1 MYSGV
6 YSGVYSS
13 VHSTRRETRPGSDR
27 APVAATQ
34 SPQSDLSHT
43 TMTHNLLAMEL
54 AGSNKRKSPGIK
66 IASEDFLFPT
76 KRMALE
82 RSGTSDQSSDSS
94 SEHSAHSA
102 HSTHSGPLPED
113 KEDHNTPE
121 QLRKELSKIEE
132 QEKLRT
138 MIFKIFKYVTD
149 QQKLKET
156 ENDNNN
162 NEDNS
167 EGKEETPLNLSRSS
181 EGREVPGSPPAP
193 FSAGLS
199 PYHPLMFTQQSPPN
213 LPLPLPLPFT
223 HSLNGLVPP
232 AIFPSSSFYPPL
244 PPFSSPA
251 FSPHLKQSMSHLASP
266 SPGSSRL
273 LPKSEASSSPPSGAA
288 TTRTEIKS
296 SKSHIKRPMN
306 AFMIWAKDERR
317 KILQNCPD
325 LHNSNISKILGAK
338 WKNMSIQEKQFYYEE
353 QAELSKIHM
362 EKYPDYKYRP
372 RPKRTCMLDGKK
384 VKISEYKA
392 IMKNRKEE
400 LKTMWSGEP
409 NYHVNTNMYDN
420 ME

>member
-1 MYSGV
+1 
-6 YSGVYSS
+6 
-13 VHSTRRETRPGSDR
+13 
-27 APVAATQ
+27 
-34 SPQSDLSHT
+34 
-43 TMTHNLLAMEL
+43 MEL
-54 AGSNKRKSPGIK
+54 SGSNKRKSPGIK

-76 KRMALE
+76 KRLALE
-82 RSGTSDQSSDSS
+82 RNGVFDQSSDSS
-94 SEHSAHSA
+94 SEHSGQL
-102 HSTHSGPLPED
+102 TEE
-113 KEDHNTPE
+113 KEDHNSPE

-149 QQKLKET
+149 QQKQKEN
-156 ENDNNN
+156 ENDKNN
-162 NEDNS
+162 NEDNN
-167 EGKEETPLNLSRSS
+167 EGKEEKDASSGQDETPLNLSRSPES
-181 EGREVPGSPPAP
+181 KGSPESVKP
-193 FSAGLS
+193 FSPLAVP
-199 PYHPLMFTQQSPPN
+199 PYHPLMFSQQTPPS
-213 LPLPLPLPFT
+213 LPLPLPLPFP
-223 HSLNGLVPP
+223 HSLNSLNSLNSLVPP
-232 AIFPSSSFYPPL
+232 AIFPPSSFYPSL
-244 PPFSSPA
+244 AAAPFSAPTFSPA
-251 FSPHLKQSMSHLASP
+251 SFPGHLKQSLTPPASLS
-266 SPGSSRL
+266 SPVNSRL
-273 LPKSEASSSPPSGAA
+273 LPKSEASSPSGSSPA
-288 TTRTEIKS
+288 RSEMKS

-338 WKNMSIQEKQFYYEE
+338 WKNMSVDEKQFFYEE

-400 LKTMWSGEP
+400 LKTMWSGDP
-409 NYHVNTNMYDN
+409 SYHVNTNLYDN

>member
-1 MYSGV
+1 M
-6 YSGVYSS
+6 
-13 VHSTRRETRPGSDR
+13 D
-27 APVAATQ
+27 
-34 SPQSDLSHT
+34 
-43 TMTHNLLAMEL
+43 HNFLAMEL
-54 AGSNKRKSPGIK
+54 SGSNKRKSPGIK

-82 RSGTSDQSSDSS
+82 RNGAFDQSSDSS
-94 SEHSAHSA
+94 SEHSAQL
-102 HSTHSGPLPED
+102 TDD
-113 KEDHNTPE
+113 KEDHNSPE

-149 QQKLKET
+149 QQKMKEN
-156 ENDNNN
+156 ENDKNN
-162 NEDNS
+162 NEDRT
-167 EGKEETPLNLSRSS
+167 EGKDETEASSGQDEIPLNLSRSPES
-181 EGREVPGSPPAP
+181 KGSPESVKP
-193 FSAGLS
+193 FSPLAVSPLA
-199 PYHPLMFTQQSPPN
+199 PYHPLMFTQQTPPN
-213 LPLPLPLPFT
+213 LPLPLGLPFP
-223 HSLNGLVPP
+223 HSLVPP
-232 AIFPSSSFYPPL
+232 AIFPPSSFYPGL
-244 PPFSSPA
+244 TPFSAPSFSPA
-251 FSPHLKQSMSHLASP
+251 GFSGHLKPSLPSLPTPGSLGVGSP
-266 SPGSSRL
+266 SNTRL
-273 LPKSEASSSPPSGAA
+273 LPKSEASSPSGASPA
-288 TTRTEIKS
+288 RSEMKS

-338 WKNMSIQEKQFYYEE
+338 WKNMSVDEKQFFYEE

-400 LKTMWSGEP
+400 LKTMWSGDP
-409 NYHVNTNMYDN
+409 SYHVNTNMYDN